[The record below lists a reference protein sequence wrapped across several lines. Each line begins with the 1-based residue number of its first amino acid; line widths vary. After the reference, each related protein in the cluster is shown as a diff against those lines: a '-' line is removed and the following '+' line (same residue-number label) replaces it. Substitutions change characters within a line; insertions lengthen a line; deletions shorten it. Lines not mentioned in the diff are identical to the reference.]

1 MGTREGF
8 NQGKRAVKST
18 VKVQECRA
26 EHDTRCCNKIVAST
40 TFATKV
46 FKNLGKQFAYIYI
59 KNIGKN
65 AGVETD
71 DVIIRIQRIPE
82 IQDLNSRISG
92 IVIVFN
98 TGRVKNKGCHFG
110 GNDNF

>member
-1 MGTREGF
+1 MLQQNSCQHYF
-8 NQGKRAVKST
+8 CYLKFLKSLENNVHT
-18 VKVQECRA
+18 CVIICT
-26 EHDTRCCNKIVAST
+26 HLY
-40 TFATKV
+40 
-46 FKNLGKQFAYIYI
+46 KNLGKKY
-59 KNIGKN
+59 
-65 AGVETD
+65 GVEID